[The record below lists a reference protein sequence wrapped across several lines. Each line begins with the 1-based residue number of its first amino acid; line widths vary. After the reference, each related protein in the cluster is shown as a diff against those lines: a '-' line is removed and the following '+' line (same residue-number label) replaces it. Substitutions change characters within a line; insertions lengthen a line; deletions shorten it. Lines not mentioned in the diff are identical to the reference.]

1 MNCTSGMNGMHG
13 LAGMRAIRRRR
24 RGMTLV
30 ELLVALSLGA
40 LLMLAASAVLLAASG
55 SYSDQSASA
64 RLDDNGRYALDTIAR
79 AVRQSAYVNW
89 DSSAAPLFHAPHDSA
104 NIAGLD
110 AHSLGKNNDGISQ
123 ALPGGMFG
131 SDVLAVRYDGAGE
144 SEGGDGSV
152 LNCAGFGVGAANS
165 EAQRGWSIFYAAQGA
180 DGEGELRCK
189 YRGANGWGADAIIR
203 GVDAFQVLYGL
214 DTDTPPDGVANRY
227 VNASALYAYDAALP
241 LAGATAAERQRDFH
255 RRTHWKRIAGV
266 RVALLLHGEADG
278 AGKLDDMGPA
288 QFDLFGK
295 AYAEAHGAS
304 DTGVR
309 IVRAALPPSQQGRRR
324 QLLQMSI
331 MLRNGQG

>member
-152 LNCAGFGVGAANS
+152 LNCAGFGVGAAS
-165 EAQRGWSIFYAAQGA
+165 TEAQRGWSIFYAAQGA

-227 VNASALYAYDAALP
+227 VNASALDAYDAALP

-331 MLRNGQG
+331 MLRNGPG

>member
-331 MLRNGQG
+331 MLRNGPG